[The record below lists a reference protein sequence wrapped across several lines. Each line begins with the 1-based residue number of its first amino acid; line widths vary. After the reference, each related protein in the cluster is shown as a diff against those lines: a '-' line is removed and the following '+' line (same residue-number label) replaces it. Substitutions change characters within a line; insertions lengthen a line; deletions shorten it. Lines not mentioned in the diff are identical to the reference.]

1 MRPYLAV
8 IVDSFRAALSSRVLW
23 VAFVAIWLLLAFLA
37 PIGYREDFTTSFR
50 GQDFLNGTRMKAML
64 AQGLVD
70 PESEDK
76 PIGRLVL
83 AMPEDIR
90 RQLRRVGEG
99 DEVRIRLSVLA
110 DALNELIDDQ
120 SWYDAAAWKST
131 LRLRE
136 LRELDEMPDNELSDS
151 LDRRR
156 ARLRIEAVLPGVFET
171 RSSRSMFLTYAGMDF
186 PANLAV
192 DKTQFATL
200 INQWVLPTIINW
212 LLGFVLIF
220 LGILV
225 TASIVPDMLQPGS
238 LHLLLS
244 KPVSRSGLLLAKF
257 IGGCAFVLLC
267 VTQLV
272 LGLYLV
278 AGFRLDLWNVR
289 LLWCIPVSVFLF
301 SVFYSVSTFAG
312 LRWRSPILAIGV
324 TTIFGA
330 ICLVTGVIGGLFDGL
345 VTRPDQ
351 LQHLAITGDEIFAS
365 TRGGG
370 LVRHDPISNQWNEI
384 FESDAMNQ
392 DRIVPPIVLGDGAIV
407 TARVRGGR
415 FNPFGSGALDLLLL
429 RRVDDWTPE
438 ASVRLPTATTWLFP
452 SGEESV
458 IAMNT
463 SDLLQTSR
471 TRIFAAVGGPND
483 SPESSTPPKPKGE
496 SESGSWFAK
505 LTNMMGNANEE
516 FSPVLPEFISVT
528 PPRAIAVD
536 SEGNFLI
543 ALSRGRLMR
552 FEPPARTDSSEAGVT
567 QRWVKTADRSL
578 DGEPSKRGLI
588 AIEGDIVMVTRQD
601 EPVDLFNVKTFE
613 PIARVTPPEKM
624 IPVDVVGLGDSKRF
638 ALVAGD
644 GLCRL
649 VLPTEGRENEYEM
662 SSPVGPSEV
671 EAIER
676 GGEDGLIYL
685 AHHVDQIDAVSP
697 DDFTTERRIRPSLS
711 RWRWVDRMI
720 VTPLR
725 TVIPQTGEL
734 GETIASMV
742 SGQSAIAVNQQSE
755 EEELVRYKIARPV
768 ISCAAFIVVMLTISC
783 FYFSTRDF

>member
-8 IVDSFRAALSSRVLW
+8 IADSFRAALSSRVLW
-23 VAFVAIWLLLAFLA
+23 VAFVAIWLLLAALA
-37 PIGYREDFTTSFR
+37 PIGYREDFTTLFR
-50 GQDFLNGTRMKAML
+50 GQDFHNGTRMKAML

-70 PESEDK
+70 PKSKDE
-76 PIGRLVL
+76 PIGRIVA
-83 AMPEDIR
+83 AMPEDLR
-90 RQLRRVGEG
+90 RQLQRVGEG

-110 DALNELIDDQ
+110 DALNELIEDQ
-120 SWYDAAAWKST
+120 SWYDEAAWKST

-136 LRELDEMPDNELSDS
+136 LRELDAMDDSEMTES
-151 LDRRR
+151 LDHRR
-156 ARLRIEAVLPGVFET
+156 ARLRIEAALPGVFET

-244 KPVSRSGLLLAKF
+244 KPVSRSMLLISKF

-272 LGLYLV
+272 LGLYLI
-278 AGFRLDLWNVR
+278 AGARLDIWNIR

-345 VTRPDQ
+345 VTRPEK
-351 LQHLAITGDEIFAS
+351 LQHLAIVGDEVFAS

-370 LVRHDPISNQWNEI
+370 LVRFDVGENRWDEI

-392 DRIVPPIVLGDGAIV
+392 DRIVPPIILDDGMIA

-415 FNPFGSGALDLLLL
+415 FNPFGSGALDLLVL
-429 RRVDDWTPE
+429 RKSDEWSPE
-438 ASVRLPTATTWLFP
+438 SSLRLPTATSYLYRC
-452 SGEESV
+452 GDESV
-458 IAMNT
+458 LALNT
-463 SDLLQTSR
+463 GDLLQTSR
-471 TRIFAAVGGPND
+471 NRILAAAGEKIDDGGDASQAQDEPK
-483 SPESSTPPKPKGE
+483 PESWLS
-496 SESGSWFAK
+496 K

-516 FSPVLPEFISVT
+516 FTPVMPEAAGIT
-528 PPRAIAVD
+528 PPRGVAVD
-536 SEGNFLI
+536 PSGKFLV
-543 ALSRGRLMR
+543 AFSRGRVMR
-552 FEPPARTDSSEAGVT
+552 LDAPPENDSSK
-567 QRWVKTADRSL
+567 RWTETATHSL
-578 DGEPSKRGLI
+578 DGEASKRGVI
-588 AIEGDIVMVTRQD
+588 AIEGSVVMVARQE
-601 EPVDLFNVKTFE
+601 EPLDFFDVNTLD
-613 PIARVTPPEKM
+613 PIGRIEMTEKL
-624 IPVDVVGLGDSKRF
+624 IPVDVVGTGDGKRF
-638 ALVAGD
+638 AMITGD
-644 GLCRL
+644 GSCRL
-649 VLPTEGRENEYEM
+649 ISPLGTSNRPDSANYEI

-671 EAIER
+671 EAIEFDAR
-676 GGEDGLIYL
+676 DKTIYV
-685 AHHVDQIDAVSP
+685 AHHVDQIDIVSGT
-697 DDFTTERRIRPSLS
+697 DFTVKRRIRPTLN
-711 RWRWVDRMI
+711 RWRWVDRVI

-725 TVIPQTGEL
+725 MVIPQTGEL

-742 SGQSAIAVNQQSE
+742 SGETAIAVNQQSE
-755 EEELVRYKIARPV
+755 DEELVRYKIARPV
-768 ISCAAFIVVMLTISC
+768 ISCAAFIVVMLTLSC
-783 FYFSTRDF
+783 VYFSTRDF